1 MTERRRLSGL
11 YFVVNPSE
19 DLERLLIV
27 LEGALK
33 GGVDLVQVW
42 SASDDKKTLIEKVRR
57 IRKVTERYHAP
68 LIINNDADMA
78 RRAGADGVHMDG
90 YDLTPAELRRKV
102 GESCIV
108 GYTTGNDLDRVKWAE
123 REGADYISFCSIYP
137 SPSVAECDLVPLE
150 TIRTA
155 RKIIEIPIFASGG
168 IKIENARE
176 VLEAGADGIAVISA
190 IQRAVDPEKVACEF
204 KGMIDSVLTKRVL
217 TTKMLAKE
225 Y

>member
-19 DLERLLIV
+19 DLEKLLNV
-27 LEGALK
+27 LDGALK
-33 GGVDLVQVW
+33 GGTDVVQVW
-42 SASDDKKTLIEKVRR
+42 SASDDKKTLIEKVRQ
-57 IRKVTERYHAP
+57 IRKVTKRYHAP
-68 LIINNDADMA
+68 LIINNDSDMA
-78 RRAGADGVHMDG
+78 RRTGADGVHMDG

-102 GESCIV
+102 GEACIV

-150 TIRTA
+150 TVRKA
-155 RKIIEIPIFASGG
+155 RKIVEIPIFASGG
-168 IKIENARE
+168 INIENARE

-190 IQRAVDPEKVACEF
+190 LQRAVDPEKVAREF
-204 KGMIDSVLTKRVL
+204 KGIINSVLTKRVL
-217 TTKMLAKE
+217 TTKTIAKQH
-225 Y
+225 